1 MTDIATLLYQYL
13 RSQFSGLDWT
23 QGSVIRELV
32 AEPMVGLATQATTA
46 VNNVY
51 NSMDISVLETD
62 PEGNADAIDQLFNT
76 LGLVTPATTVAS
88 GVVRVL
94 LTQDTAADV
103 GIALGTNFTFEDV
116 TLSVDQAY
124 TATVSPSAGQLKLQQ
139 VGYNTYAIDLPVVT
153 TTGVGGLSEG
163 TPLAWHGAPSS
174 VYSASVY
181 SAITGGVSPYTATQK
196 LNLIRQRLVPRS
208 LTCREG
214 LVRTLNGETPDLVVD
229 CLPKQQS
236 TGGVVQ
242 LYTKTVAAPQVW
254 KITATASPVYESSS
268 YTGKYSATISN
279 TGIYN
284 IRQVTDSSANEITLE
299 STTIDGRYTT
309 IQYEMLTD
317 TGDQSIEL
325 EVVGLQQLT
334 DAQQV
339 IDRYTANT
347 GVRINVQPPRL
358 LQLSIYLP
366 TNGNINTTAM
376 TDIVSAV
383 NNSLLN
389 ASTIGD
395 STVTPILAKYNLTL
409 NGTGTYT
416 LQDYVT
422 KKTLSS
428 LSNINPTPFLT
439 TMEPYAIYTSL
450 DKISYGETI

>member
-1 MTDIATLLYQYL
+1 M
-13 RSQFSGLDWT
+13 
-23 QGSVIRELV
+23 
-32 AEPMVGLATQATTA
+32 
-46 VNNVY
+46 
-51 NSMDISVLETD
+51 
-62 PEGNADAIDQLFNT
+62 
-76 LGLVTPATTVAS
+76 
-88 GVVRVL
+88 
-94 LTQDTAADV
+94 
-103 GIALGTNFTFEDV
+103 
-116 TLSVDQAY
+116 
-124 TATVSPSAGQLKLQQ
+124 
-139 VGYNTYAIDLPVVT
+139 
-153 TTGVGGLSEG
+153 
-163 TPLAWHGAPSS
+163 
-174 VYSASVY
+174 
-181 SAITGGVSPYTATQK
+181 
-196 LNLIRQRLVPRS
+196 
-208 LTCREG
+208 
-214 LVRTLNGETPDLVVD
+214 
-229 CLPKQQS
+229 
-236 TGGVVQ
+236 VQ